1 LAATLAS
8 AIDGE
13 PLPPGHWVVLVEPVL
28 MGDRRELQWHPP
40 QPVAFSLVEAKK
52 LCDRAA
58 PRRRQIIGGLRRR
71 DNDSYMPQNSRAT
84 LM

>member
-1 LAATLAS
+1 MAATLAS

-28 MGDRRELQWHPP
+28 MGDRRE
-40 QPVAFSLVEAKK
+40 